1 MKENSEYIHL
11 RNTSTSLHTSRF
23 TRTQKIC
30 CHIYTQ
36 MKNDLQISKNRTRRL
51 TTESEP
57 WLSKNPILFFFFN
70 SAKCRLWDDNFWT
83 CSVVQLRG
91 VGCGDRRMGHRESAG
106 LLCGSGPYPFW
117 LDWGQEGLLSQGI
130 AELAFVLRN
139 LLSLSV
145 PMSVCSTN
153 ALSTFFFLFFS
164 EYFYIEL

>member
-91 VGCGDRRMGHRESAG
+91 VGCGDRRMGHQRVCRPSVWIRTLPLLAGLRARGPLESGHSRARLCSQESA
-106 LLCGSGPYPFW
+106 LFECSH
-117 LDWGQEGLLSQGI
+117 
-130 AELAFVLRN
+130 
-139 LLSLSV
+139 
-145 PMSVCSTN
+145 VCV
-153 ALSTFFFLFFS
+153 
-164 EYFYIEL
+164 